1 MLKSRSARPQRVR
14 RRGGTDRTSRSR
26 LSFSIVLGKR
36 ISPSS
41 ISNIRGV
48 PLNVEPLSDART
60 KPAEFFSILLEIG
73 LHDDGSDSFTLGRS
87 DPCKLEAEHSAV
99 DPPHQGFVD
108 AQRPFLVVKKQ
119 G

>member
-1 MLKSRSARPQRVR
+1 MR
-14 RRGGTDRTSRSR
+14 RRGGTDRTSCSR

-48 PLNVEPLSDART
+48 PLNVESLSDART
-60 KPAEFFSILLEIG
+60 KLADFFSILLQLGI
-73 LHDDGSDSFTLGRS
+73 HNNGSDSFTLGRS